1 MILPP
6 FFPSLLSLSSS
17 LSFPC
22 SQKMPEDV
30 LDQVEAG
37 KAILVDVRLQPDYEE
52 VRYNRK
58 QNKQTNIR

>member
-1 MILPP
+1 
-6 FFPSLLSLSSS
+6 
-17 LSFPC
+17 
-22 SQKMPEDV
+22 MPEDV